1 MRHYLFKR
9 PLNNIHMV
17 LQACRLN
24 RGRVL
29 GVAPHLLHST
39 KLVIWT
45 LTAFG
50 GPNAQDPLGW
60 WFYPGPNPLG
70 GHKKW
75 IEEKKNN
82 KEEEKSRRKKEEKQ
96 RSFRKMR
103 ANAAEKMGAVCAT
116 IWESSIGA
124 LEPRSAGGL
133 PVPSDKIQDS
143 NSQTAHPRNSNHQ
156 VSSLPKWIG
165 QKMPKEE
172 SFLFRH

>member
-45 LTAFG
+45 LTAFS

-70 GHKKW
+70 GRKKW

-82 KEEEKSRRKKEEKQ
+82 KEEEKSRRKKEKKNNAPSGRCAQ
-96 RSFRKMR
+96 MRRRRWARS
-103 ANAAEKMGAVCAT
+103 A
-116 IWESSIGA
+116 
-124 LEPRSAGGL
+124 PRSGSPQSAL
-133 PVPSDKIQDS
+133 WSPVPRVG
-143 NSQTAHPRNSNHQ
+143 SQFPAIRSRIRI
-156 VSSLPKWIG
+156 PKPPIHAIRTT
-165 QKMPKEE
+165 K
-172 SFLFRH
+172 